1 MNPIS
6 KNPSENSKNI
16 MIFSCLILFSG
27 LIFEIS
33 LSMAGYS
40 NIFSIFLSVF
50 IIGSAVAM
58 PAYLLSG
65 GRV

>member
-1 MNPIS
+1 MSANNPWETS
-6 KNPSENSKNI
+6 KTIKV
-16 MIFSCLILFSG
+16 FSFLILFSG
-27 LIFEIS
+27 LIFGIS

-50 IIGSAVAM
+50 IIGSAATL

-65 GRV
+65 GRL